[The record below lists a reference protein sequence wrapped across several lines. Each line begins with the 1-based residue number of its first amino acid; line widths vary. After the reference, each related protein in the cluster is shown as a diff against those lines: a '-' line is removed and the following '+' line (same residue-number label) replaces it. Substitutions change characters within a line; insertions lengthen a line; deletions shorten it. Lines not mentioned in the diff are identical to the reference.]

1 MSNHKDSDS
10 FSLQKKNQIN
20 SRTKTLI
27 FVLQIMLVATL
38 LIIWLSSTSI
48 RSSKSLWVLFFYSFP
63 SEFLIA
69 VVPHEPI
76 LIYFGKFYTPFT
88 VAAVA
93 IISTLLTEALN
104 YSAFKY
110 ITEAQFFQKVSHK
123 KTVTKIINLFQKS
136 PFLAIWIAGF
146 TPIPF
151 YPFRFLVVLA
161 RYSLV
166 RYLLALFLSRT
177 PRFCILAYLGHAIN
191 IPDYLLIALFVVL
204 IASMNVNFLRKILK
218 RNRGKKEDNSQIPG

>member
-1 MSNHKDSDS
+1 MSSHKESDS
-10 FSLQKKNQIN
+10 FPLQKQKQIN
-20 SRTKTLI
+20 SKTKTFI
-27 FVLQIMLVATL
+27 FVLQIMLVVAL
-38 LIIWLSSTSI
+38 LIIWLSSASI

-88 VAAVA
+88 VAGVA

-104 YSAFKY
+104 YSTFKY
-110 ITEAQFFQKVSHK
+110 ITDTQFFQKVSHK
-123 KTVTKIINLFQKS
+123 KTVTKIIKLFQKS

-161 RYSLV
+161 HYPLA

-177 PRFCILAYLGHAIN
+177 PRFFILAYLGHAIN
-191 IPDYLLIALFVVL
+191 IPDYLLVILFVVL
-204 IASMNVNFLRKILK
+204 ITSMNVNFLRKILK
-218 RNRGKKEDNSQIPG
+218 RGRNRKKNIS

>member
-104 YSAFKY
+104 YSTFKY
-110 ITEAQFFQKVSHK
+110 ITDTQFFQKVSHK
-123 KTVTKIINLFQKS
+123 KTVTKIIKLFQKS
-136 PFLAIWIAGF
+136 PFLAIWIAGL

-161 RYSLV
+161 RYPLV

-218 RNRGKKEDNSQIPG
+218 RDRNKKEDNS

>member
-10 FSLQKKNQIN
+10 FSLQKEKQLN

-110 ITEAQFFQKVSHK
+110 ITDTQFFQKINHK
-123 KTVTKIINLFQKS
+123 KTVTKIIKLFQKS
-136 PFLAIWIAGF
+136 PFLALWIAGF

-161 RYSLV
+161 RYPLV

-191 IPDYLLIALFVVL
+191 IPDYLLVALFVVL

-218 RNRGKKEDNSQIPG
+218 RDRNKKEDNS

>member
-27 FVLQIMLVATL
+27 FALQIMLVATL

-104 YSAFKY
+104 YSTFKY
-110 ITEAQFFQKVSHK
+110 ITDTQFFQKVSHK
-123 KTVTKIINLFQKS
+123 KTVTKIIKLFQKS

-161 RYSLV
+161 RYPLV

-218 RNRGKKEDNSQIPG
+218 RDRNKKEDNS